1 MKAEQSSKLIKI
13 NIYIT
18 NGTVI
23 VANNDD
29 RF

>member
-23 VANNDD
+23 IANNDI
-29 RF
+29 F